1 MQSQFE
7 MLLKMQRQS
16 DMIIKEKTET
26 MKEQVNKQEKMDII
40 KKAKN

>member
-7 MLLKMQRQS
+7 MQLKMPRQS

-26 MKEQVNKQEKMDII
+26 MKEKVNKQEKMDMI

>member
-26 MKEQVNKQEKMDII
+26 MKEKVNKQEKMDII

>member
-1 MQSQFE
+1 MQ
-7 MLLKMQRQS
+7 LKMQRQS

-26 MKEQVNKQEKMDII
+26 MKEKVNKQEKMDII

>member
-1 MQSQFE
+1 
-7 MLLKMQRQS
+7 MQRQS

-26 MKEQVNKQEKMDII
+26 MKEKVNKQEKMDII

>member
-7 MLLKMQRQS
+7 MQLKMQRQS

-26 MKEQVNKQEKMDII
+26 MKEKVNKQEKMDII